1 MLKTIFFHPLKLF
14 NHFKR
19 KCISCTCLSQTTWSN
34 LFFSPSIERRGA
46 KVLWNFFQNLYSPLR
61 RVNVNKSVSSLL
73 SQTTIKS
80 FLSVDRKTRGKN
92 PLKFHFICSLKTIFN
107 TFTPRKLYLIPLL
120 VPSTL
125 KPKCVSSLL
134 SQTKLPVIT
143 MIKFFLFEKL
153 GAKIIW
159 NFFQNLYLIPLLI
172 PLMHKPKCVSSPLSQ
187 TTITTRSNLFFR
199 KKRQKSCWISTNS
212 FAGVSED
219 WRESTCDTSGWTS
232 RVFRFRVCN
241 TALIRERR

>member
-1 MLKTIFFHPLKLF
+1 MPIPNDMIESFLFSVDRKT
-14 NHFKR
+14 
-19 KCISCTCLSQTTWSN
+19 
-34 LFFSPSIERRGA
+34 RG
-46 KVLWNFFQNLYSPLR
+46 KSPLEFLS
-61 RVNVNKSVSSLL
+61 KSLLAPSTRKQKCVSSLL

-172 PLMHKPKCVSSPLSQ
+172 PLMRKPKCVSSPLSQ

-199 KKRQKSCWISTNS
+199 KKRQKSC
-212 FAGVSED
+212 
-219 WRESTCDTSGWTS
+219 
-232 RVFRFRVCN
+232 
-241 TALIRERR
+241 